1 MPTGSWGEADLLPPG
16 GIVRGVEE
24 TRSNC
29 TAEHGYTASKQAY
42 LRRMRLI
49 EGQTRGVARMIEQ
62 DEYCIDVMTQIS
74 AVTSALKAV
83 SMALLKD
90 HLEHCVAAAAREGGD
105 EAQLKFDEAMSAIAR
120 LAR

>member
-1 MPTGSWGEADLLPPG
+1 MG
-16 GIVRGVEE
+16 RVEE
-24 TRSNC
+24 TRSSC
-29 TAEHGYTASKQAY
+29 AAQHGYTAAKEAY

-49 EGQTRGVARMIEQ
+49 EGQARGVARMIEQ

-74 AVTSALKAV
+74 AVASALKAV

-105 EAQLKFDEAMSAIAR
+105 VAQQKFDEAMSAIAR

>member
-1 MPTGSWGEADLLPPG
+1 MENTESGC
-16 GIVRGVEE
+16 R
-24 TRSNC
+24 
-29 TAEHGYTASKQAY
+29 AEHGYAATKDAY

-49 EGQTRGVARMIEQ
+49 EGQARGVARMIEQ

-74 AVTSALKAV
+74 AVSSALKAV

-90 HLEHCVAAAAREGGD
+90 HLEHCVAAAAREGG
-105 EAQLKFDEAMSAIAR
+105 ETAQQKFDEAMAAISR